1 MNHKNR
7 KYVRPSRKSATA
19 STSEINDAEFT
30 LSTTAAVGIL
40 GGTFLAGLAAGK
52 LIDAC
57 RKW

>member
-7 KYVRPSRKSATA
+7 KYMRPSRKNATSSAC
-19 STSEINDAEFT
+19 EINDAEFT
-30 LSTTAAVGIL
+30 LSTSAAVGIL

-52 LIDAC
+52 LINAC